1 MIFVPEPFFLAFEL
15 LQVAL
20 DMTEINQHFRSMSLS
35 FRGAERQ
42 PPTLLQMALRFS
54 RVMEL
59 QEMTVSGNTETRLKA
74 AIDSFN
80 SCGSLNVRHQLDDDK
95 RKSLL
100 NLLVGT
106 TKAIPCLFIEIVL
119 HVC

>member
-1 MIFVPEPFFLAFEL
+1 
-15 LQVAL
+15 
-20 DMTEINQHFRSMSLS
+20 MTEINQHFRSMSLS

-59 QEMTVSGNTETRLKA
+59 QETTVSGNTETRLKA

-80 SCGSLNVRHQLDDDK
+80 ACGSLNVRHQLDDDK

-106 TKAIPCLFIEIVL
+106 TKASPCLFFEIVL
-119 HVC
+119 REC